1 LLSLAHGIL
10 EGASAAL
17 PAEKNTAANLTEMSG
32 ALRHNI
38 ETQMTHNRGREARL
52 KAEYARLY
60 PGLDPDVWMPVE
72 ALLRHVT
79 ELIHADRTKSPV
91 ITGTR
96 LLRQEHFEYRG
107 SSVRPEGLPTGLTRL
122 SDSGTEPGQ

>member
-1 LLSLAHGIL
+1 
-10 EGASAAL
+10 
-17 PAEKNTAANLTEMSG
+17 M
-32 ALRHNI
+32 RM
-38 ETQMTHNRGREARL
+38 TQNRGREAKL

-72 ALLRHVT
+72 NLLRHVT
-79 ELIHADRTKSPV
+79 ELIHADRKKSGV

-107 SSVRPEGLPTGLTRL
+107 SSVRPEGLPAGSTRL
-122 SDSGTEPGQ
+122 SDSGTEPTPT